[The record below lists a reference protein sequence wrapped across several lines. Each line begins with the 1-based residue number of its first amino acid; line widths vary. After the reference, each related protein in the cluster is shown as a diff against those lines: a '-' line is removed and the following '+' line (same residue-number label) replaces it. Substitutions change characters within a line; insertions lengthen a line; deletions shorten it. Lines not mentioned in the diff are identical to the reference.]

1 VPLFD
6 FQPAMTTFDR
16 RHFLS
21 TVSCTLAASVFPSTR
36 LQDKAKSA
44 TPCWL
49 EVAAPFILEDA
60 EHNLQS
66 EIVLTADTFVGQ
78 RGHEDGKDATEYE
91 VCLYDATG
99 KAIGKDGVTK
109 RLSVPAMHTT
119 VLAVRDLLGGARQFQ
134 GGLKI
139 RLRPRTRDTMHTSD
153 LFSSAFV
160 RWQTAMSFDN
170 VHANP
175 DPPKWQN
182 TESFYYSMPFPSL
195 GEYECVFSLFNPNA
209 ERSAGK
215 FVLHD
220 PLGKLL
226 CERSYELK
234 PRASLFFDLNA
245 RSFCNTPWPMGKP
258 DATKTHGQLAITN
271 APGTA
276 KSFGYLM
283 IRQNARQRFSVEH
296 PIHQSVVSP
305 RTSAAPFDNKEQF
318 KARNVLYTPLL
329 FHAKKFSGLTLSSRF
344 YFGAGLPLEESQW
357 LYPFAMDGRGE
368 VVWSA
373 INDARLA
380 KALPG
385 QTERNVLKLAAGQS
399 CQLDFN
405 QLSLSPNF
413 AGGLAV
419 AVAPDISH
427 TQLKIEVRIHEWN
440 AFAFT
445 HFRPGLRS
453 ARLYQ
458 SAKPRA
464 GLATDYI
471 VSGARLVKSQTAV
484 QFDEL
489 LAVLNIDDQ
498 EIEGQP
504 VIELFDSRGLVKRLV
519 LDKLPPFA
527 CRHYLLSDLIREEI
541 KSDILSLR
549 LVDERATLLMSV
561 IHLDH
566 ERRDLA
572 LDHGSDRFSTFLDF
586 GCQ

>member
-1 VPLFD
+1 
-6 FQPAMTTFDR
+6 MNTFDR

-21 TVSCTLAASVFPSTR
+21 TVSCTLAASAFPS
-36 LQDKAKSA
+36 AKLYARAESA
-44 TPCWL
+44 APCWL
-49 EVAAPFILEDA
+49 EVAAPFIVEDA
-60 EHNLQS
+60 EHGLQS
-66 EIVLTADTFVGQ
+66 EIVLTADTFVGP

-91 VCLYDATG
+91 VCLYDVTG
-99 KAIGKDGVTK
+99 KAIGEGGVTK
-109 RLSVPAMHTT
+109 RLTVPAMHTT
-119 VLAVRDLLGGARQFQ
+119 VLAARDLLGGAREFR

-139 RLRPRTRDTMHTSD
+139 RLRPRTRDVMHASD

-160 RWQTAMSFDN
+160 RWQTAASFDN

-182 TESFYYSMPFPSL
+182 TESFFYSMPFPVL

-209 ERSAGK
+209 EPSAGK
-215 FVLHD
+215 LVLRD
-220 PLGKLL
+220 PLGKLIS
-226 CERSYELK
+226 EHGYELR

-245 RSFCNTPWPMGKP
+245 RGFCQTPWPVGKP
-258 DATKTHGQLAITN
+258 AAAKTHGQLAVTN
-271 APGTA
+271 ATGTA

-283 IRQNARQRFSVEH
+283 IRQAARGRFSVEH
-296 PIHQSVVSP
+296 PIHQSVLKP
-305 RTSAAPFDNKEQF
+305 QAAAAPFDAKEQF

-329 FHAKKFSGLTLSSRF
+329 FHAKKFGGLTFSSRF
-344 YFGAGLPLEESQW
+344 YFGTGLPLEETQW
-357 LYPFAMDGRGE
+357 LYPFAVDGAGE
-368 VVWSA
+368 AVWQA
-373 INDARLA
+373 LDDAKLP

-385 QTERNVLKLAAGQS
+385 QTERGVLKLAAGQS

-405 QLSLSPNF
+405 QLSLPANF

-427 TQLKIEVRIHEWN
+427 TQLKVEVRIHEWG

-445 HFRPGLRS
+445 HCRPGLRS

-471 VSGARLVKSQTAV
+471 VSGARLVKSQSAV

-498 EIEGQP
+498 GVTGQP
-504 VIELFDSRGLVKRLV
+504 VIELFNSRGLLKRLT
-519 LDKLPPFA
+519 LAALPPFA
-527 CRHYLLSDLIREEI
+527 CRHYLLSDLIREEL
-541 KSDILSLR
+541 KSDMLSLR

-561 IHLDH
+561 VHLDH
-566 ERRDLA
+566 TRRDLA